1 MIDFFDF
8 CYKFWSKGGVV
19 NLLLLFS
26 AFVIG
31 YMCYH
36 SKYSKMFINGMIGVL
51 PSVGLLGTVIG
62 MIECFTVLSHSATD
76 IGGMSAAISKALITT
91 EVGLG
96 LSIVGTML
104 LFWKNKKD
112 GTHVSM
118 AENNHNQLM
127 EKIHNECAFDFS
139 DFGSVNR
146 FDEEVDILRGD
157 SGATDGN
164 SSDKGAMSI
173 FQHLRKKIRDI
184 TRNTKR
190 EQRPILQVD

>member
-19 NLLLLFS
+19 NLLLLF
-26 AFVIG
+26 AAYGIG

-36 SKYSKMFINGMIGVL
+36 SKYSKVFINGMIGVL

-62 MIECFTVLSHSATD
+62 MIECFTVLSQSAAD

-96 LSIVGTML
+96 LSIVGTLL

-112 GTHVSM
+112 GVHISM
-118 AENNHNQLM
+118 AENNHKLLM
-127 EKIHNECAFDFS
+127 QKIYKECGIEQPEFK
-139 DFGSVNR
+139 SVK
-146 FDEEVDILRGD
+146 DTSEQSDILRGD
-157 SGATDGN
+157 SGAANRKFGYKRTL
-164 SSDKGAMSI
+164 
-173 FQHLRKKIRDI
+173 HLFKRFWQKIRNI
-184 TRNTKR
+184 TRNTKNT
-190 EQRPILQVD
+190 QGPVLQVD